1 MLMANKKRRK
11 VKIGRLLILIDI
23 LLALLIGCILI
34 LINISDKEEV
44 FDKDISI
51 NELNYDDIKTLDLDL
66 HSKRY
71 MLVRLNDFKVLYGS
85 GIYEKFYPAS
95 LTKVVTLDTVVK
107 YADALDDTSKISRQ
121 DYEELIEENA
131 SLAYLQVDE
140 EYSLKDLLYAL
151 VLPSGG
157 DAGKALE
164 NYFSNNNLNLIDLMN
179 KNMNSIGCVSSN
191 FTNSTGLHNDNLY
204 TTLNDYAK
212 LVIDSLNNSD
222 AKRILKS
229 YSYTLDDG
237 LTVKSTLSS
246 LENYFDNIEIYGGKT
261 GFTGQAGENIMILY
275 EVNNRSFLLIL
286 SGALGNPYIE
296 GENYHIIDAISVL
309 KYLYS

>member
-1 MLMANKKRRK
+1 MAKKKKRR
-11 VKIGRLLILIDI
+11 VRIGRLLFLIGI
-23 LLALLIGCILI
+23 LLVILVGSILI
-34 LINISDKEEV
+34 LINVLDKEEI
-44 FDKDISI
+44 FDKDIEI
-51 NELNYDDIKTLDLDL
+51 NELNYDDMQTLDLDL

-71 MLVRLNDFKVLYGS
+71 MLVCLNDFKVLYGS
-85 GIYEKFYPAS
+85 GINEKIYPAS

-107 YADALDDTSKISRQ
+107 YADSLDDTSKISNE
-121 DYEELIEENA
+121 DYYELIEENA
-131 SLAYLQVDE
+131 SLAYLNVDE
-140 EYSLKDLLYAL
+140 DYSLMDLLYAL

-179 KNMNSIGCVSSN
+179 ENMNSIGCTSSN

-204 TTLNDYAK
+204 TTLDDYAK
-212 LVIDSLNNSD
+212 LVIDTLNNSA
-222 AKRILKS
+222 AKKILKS

-237 LTVKSTLSS
+237 LTVKSTLSY
-246 LENYFDNIEIYGGKT
+246 LEDYFDDIEIYGGKT

-275 EVNNRSFLLIL
+275 TVNNRSFLLIL
-286 SGALGNPYIE
+286 SGAEGNPYIE

>member
-1 MLMANKKRRK
+1 M
-11 VKIGRLLILIDI
+11 
-23 LLALLIGCILI
+23 
-34 LINISDKEEV
+34 
-44 FDKDISI
+44 
-51 NELNYDDIKTLDLDL
+51 
-66 HSKRY
+66 
-71 MLVRLNDFKVLYGS
+71 
-85 GIYEKFYPAS
+85 
-95 LTKVVTLDTVVK
+95 
-107 YADALDDTSKISRQ
+107 
-121 DYEELIEENA
+121 
-131 SLAYLQVDE
+131 
-140 EYSLKDLLYAL
+140 LYAL

-164 NYFSNNNLNLIDLMN
+164 NYFSDSGLDLIDLMN
-179 KNMNSIGCVSSN
+179 KNMNSLACTSSN

-204 TTLNDYAK
+204 TTLDDYAK

-246 LENYFDNIEIYGGKT
+246 LENYFDNIEVYGGKT

-275 EVNNRSFLLIL
+275 KVNNRSYLLIL

>member
-1 MLMANKKRRK
+1 MI
-11 VKIGRLLILIDI
+11 VILSAI
-23 LLALLIGCILI
+23 LASSLFV
-34 LINISDKEEV
+34 LINILDKEEI
-44 FDKDISI
+44 FDKEVNI
-51 NELNYDDIKTLDLDL
+51 NELNYDDMQTLDLDL
-66 HSKRY
+66 YSKHY

-95 LTKVVTLDTVVK
+95 LTKIVTLDTVVK
-107 YADALDDTSKISRQ
+107 YANSLEDTSNISEQ

-131 SLAYLQVDE
+131 SLAYLQVDSQ
-140 EYSLKDLLYAL
+140 YSLKDLLYAL

-179 KNMNSIGCVSSN
+179 QNMNSIGCTSSN

-212 LVIDSLNNSD
+212 LVIDTLNNSD
-222 AKRILKS
+222 AKTILKS
-229 YSYTLDDG
+229 YSYTLDEG

-246 LENYFDNIEIYGGKT
+246 LEGYFDDIEVYGGKT
-261 GFTGQAGENIMILY
+261 GYTGQAGENIMILY
-275 EVNNRSFLLIL
+275 TVNNRSYMLIL
-286 SGALGNPYIE
+286 SGAPGNPYVA
-296 GENYHIIDAISVL
+296 GENYHFIDAISVL

>member
-1 MLMANKKRRK
+1 MAKKKKRK
-11 VKIGRLLILIDI
+11 VKIGRLLFLICI
-23 LLALLIGCILI
+23 LLALLVGCIFI
-34 LINISDKEEV
+34 LVNILDKEEV

-51 NELNYDDIKTLDLDL
+51 NELNYDDMTTLDLNL
-66 HSKRY
+66 HSKHY
-71 MLVRLNDFKVLYGS
+71 MLVCLNDFKVLYGN

-107 YADALDDTSKISRQ
+107 YANSLDDTSKISRE
-121 DYEELIEENA
+121 DYDELIKENA
-131 SLAYLQVDE
+131 SLAYLQVNQ
-140 EYSLKDLLYAL
+140 EYSLRDLLYAL

-164 NYFSNNNLNLIDLMN
+164 NYFSDSGLDLIDLMN
-179 KNMNSIGCVSSN
+179 KNMNSLACTSSN

-222 AKRILKS
+222 AKKILKS

-296 GENYHIIDAISVL
+296 GENYHIIDAVSVL

>member
-1 MLMANKKRRK
+1 MAKKKKRK
-11 VKIGRLLILIDI
+11 VKIGRLLFLICI
-23 LLALLIGCILI
+23 LLALLVGCIFI
-34 LINISDKEEV
+34 LVNILDKEEV
-44 FDKDISI
+44 FDKDINI
-51 NELNYDDIKTLDLDL
+51 NELNYDDMTTLDLNL
-66 HSKRY
+66 HSKHY
-71 MLVRLNDFKVLYGS
+71 MLVCLNDFKVLYGN

-107 YADALDDTSKISRQ
+107 YANSLDDTSKISRE
-121 DYEELIEENA
+121 DYDELIKENA
-131 SLAYLQVDE
+131 SLAYLQVNQ
-140 EYSLKDLLYAL
+140 EYSLRDLLYAL

-164 NYFSNNNLNLIDLMN
+164 NYFSDSGLDLIDLMN
-179 KNMNSIGCVSSN
+179 KNMNSLACTSSN

-246 LENYFDNIEIYGGKT
+246 LENYFDNIEVYGGKT

-275 EVNNRSFLLIL
+275 KVNNRSYLLIL

>member
-1 MLMANKKRRK
+1 MAKKKKRK
-11 VKIGRLLILIDI
+11 VKIGRLLLLIVI
-23 LLALLIGCILI
+23 LLAILAGSLFV
-34 LINISDKEEV
+34 LINILDKEEI
-44 FDKDISI
+44 FDKEVNI
-51 NELNYDDIKTLDLDL
+51 NELNYDDMQTLDLDL
-66 HSKRY
+66 YSKHY

-95 LTKVVTLDTVVK
+95 LTKIVTLDTVVK
-107 YADALDDTSKISRQ
+107 YANSLEDTSNISEQ

-131 SLAYLQVDE
+131 SLAYLQVDSQ
-140 EYSLKDLLYAL
+140 YSLKDLLYAL

-179 KNMNSIGCVSSN
+179 QNMNSIGCTSSN

-212 LVIDSLNNSD
+212 LVIDTLNNSD
-222 AKRILKS
+222 AKTILKS
-229 YSYTLDDG
+229 YSYTLDEG

-246 LENYFDNIEIYGGKT
+246 LEGYFDDIEVYGGKT
-261 GFTGQAGENIMILY
+261 GYTGQAGENIMILY
-275 EVNNRSFLLIL
+275 TVNIR
-286 SGALGNPYIE
+286 
-296 GENYHIIDAISVL
+296 
-309 KYLYS
+309 

>member
-1 MLMANKKRRK
+1 MI
-11 VKIGRLLILIDI
+11 VILSAI
-23 LLALLIGCILI
+23 LASSLFV
-34 LINISDKEEV
+34 LINILDKEEI
-44 FDKDISI
+44 FDKEVNI
-51 NELNYDDIKTLDLDL
+51 NELNYDDMQTLDLDL
-66 HSKRY
+66 YSKHY

-95 LTKVVTLDTVVK
+95 LTKIVTLDTVVK
-107 YADALDDTSKISRQ
+107 YASSLEDTSNISEQ

-131 SLAYLQVDE
+131 SLAYLQVDSQ
-140 EYSLKDLLYAL
+140 YSLKDLLYAL

-164 NYFSNNNLNLIDLMN
+164 NYFSNNNQNLIDLMN
-179 KNMNSIGCVSSN
+179 QNMNSIGCTSSN
-191 FTNSTGLHNDNLY
+191 FTNSTGLHNDDLY

-212 LVIDSLNNSD
+212 LVIDTLNNSY
-222 AKRILKS
+222 AKTILKS

-246 LENYFDNIEIYGGKT
+246 LEGYFDDIEVYGGKT
-261 GFTGQAGENIMILY
+261 GYTDQAGENIMILY
-275 EVNNRSFLLIL
+275 TVNNRSYMLIL
-286 SGALGNPYIE
+286 SGAPGNPYVA
-296 GENYHIIDAISVL
+296 GENYHFIDAISVL